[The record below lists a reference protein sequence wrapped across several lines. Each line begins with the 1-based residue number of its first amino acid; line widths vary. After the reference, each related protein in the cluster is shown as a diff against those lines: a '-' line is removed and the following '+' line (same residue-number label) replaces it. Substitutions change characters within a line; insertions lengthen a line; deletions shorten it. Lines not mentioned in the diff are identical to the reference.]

1 MDNQDFIKL
10 LEDIK
15 KAGLIYNDADLCNK
29 VGFSRSHISEIRSGK
44 KPVTEL
50 TIQRIKKAFPSF
62 FLVHSDE
69 DCQRTTANESDP
81 LLRALEEIGEQRKLV
96 SQSQN
101 LIAKNQEQ
109 IDRLLLIIE
118 KLT

>member
-1 MDNQDFIKL
+1 MENQDFIKL
-10 LEDIK
+10 LEELK
-15 KAGLIYNDADLCNK
+15 RQGFIYNDADLCNK
-29 VGFSRSHISEIRSGK
+29 VGFSHSHISEIRSGK

-50 TIQRIKKAFPSF
+50 TIQRVKKAFPSF
-62 FLVHSDE
+62 FVVNSE
-69 DCQRTTANESDP
+69 EECQRTAANGSDP

>member
-1 MDNQDFIKL
+1 MENQDFIKL
-10 LEDIK
+10 LEDLK

-29 VGFSRSHISEIRSGK
+29 VGFSRSHISEIRAGK

-62 FLVHSDE
+62 FSAGDVSE
-69 DCQRTTANESDP
+69 CQRAPANGDTA
-81 LLRALEEIGEQRKLV
+81 LLRALDEIGEQRKLV
-96 SQSQN
+96 SQSQG

-109 IDRLLLIIE
+109 IDRLLQIIE

>member
-1 MDNQDFIKL
+1 MENQDFIKL
-10 LEDIK
+10 LEDLK
-15 KAGLIYNDADLCNK
+15 KTGLIYNDADLCNK
-29 VGFSRSHISEIRSGK
+29 VGFSRSHISEIKAGK

-50 TIQRIKKAFPSF
+50 TMQRIKKAFPSF
-62 FLVHSDE
+62 FSSADAGE
-69 DCQRTTANESDP
+69 CQRTTANEDTA

-96 SQSQN
+96 SQSQG